1 MIKLVN
7 IINLQTFNKSM
18 STNSY
23 LQLILTCFSSLD
35 IAGLRLHLKDD
46 YPYQATTKEIFLN
59 EIEEIFKAHKHSGDT
74 ELLMYEGRC
83 VGTNCD
89 NCGMKGYRFVG
100 NNSKNYMELL
110 FEVAAG
116 DIIDI
121 IDCPHFKPEVEI
133 QGLGT
138 KADIYFDSDD
148 RVTFHKT
155 PEYLE
160 KVFSATN
167 AYSELVTDPP
177 KLINFKEIGNWLD
190 KHSELNARIGSYEM
204 FGPTFKWTPFSRLY
218 DDLQVFKSYI
228 SDHLNEL
235 VQANISFNEIVS
247 EQNLIDC
254 VLKYES
260 IYDEASSDLQY
271 SFKKVGENYIL
282 NERDLILF
290 SGEEFFQTL
299 NFVEFY
305 KIHYWELLSKYTTY
319 TEDEIS
325 KLFNNSDSQT
335 DTSDILSLKF
345 HLEKRKELEKLGIN
359 IPFDI
364 NKTNDESDPPF

>member
-1 MIKLVN
+1 MPQNTYFQAIL
-7 IINLQTFNKSM
+7 
-18 STNSY
+18 SY
-23 LQLILTCFSSLD
+23 FASLD
-35 IAGLRLHLKDD
+35 IASLRIHLKEE
-46 YPYQATTKEIFLN
+46 YSYQDSTKLIFLSKLEKVFN
-59 EIEEIFKAHKHSGDT
+59 KFKSSGDT
-74 ELLMYEGRC
+74 ELLIYPGAC
-83 VGTNCD
+83 AGKGCD
-89 NCGMKGYRFVG
+89 NCDVKGYRFVG
-100 NNSKNYMELL
+100 NNSKNYMDLL

-121 IDCPHFKPEVEI
+121 IDCPHFETEVEI
-133 QGLGT
+133 LGLGT
-138 KADIYFDSDD
+138 KADIYFDSDEH
-148 RVTFHKT
+148 VTFRKT

-160 KVFSATN
+160 KVVSATN
-167 AYSELVTDPP
+167 AYSELVIDPP
-177 KLINFKEIGNWLD
+177 KQLNFKEIGNWLD
-190 KHSELNARIGSYEM
+190 KHSELNARLGSYEM

-218 DDLQVFKSYI
+218 DELQVFKSYI

-235 VQANISFNEIVS
+235 AQANISFNEIVS

-325 KLFNNSDSQT
+325 RLFNNSNSQT
-335 DTSDILSLKF
+335 ETSEILSLKF

-359 IPFDI
+359 IPFNI